1 MSDHGAMRFPTT
13 RWTLLDR
20 AARGDAEVRH
30 QALADLLRLYV
41 GPIRAFIIARRG
53 VSPDQADDILQDFLS
68 VKWLEQDLLSRAQR
82 EKGRF
87 RSYLLTAL
95 DHFISNW
102 YRKRRRDGPNAA
114 AQGVAATD
122 SSSGAADNEPA
133 APGGRPQDQ
142 FDLVWAQQVV
152 QTAIERMRAECDTG
166 GRQDVWAVFEAR
178 LLGPILGEA
187 APPAYAELVQRFGF
201 QTPAQAQNLLV
212 TAKRTFTR
220 TLRTVILEYEGAESD
235 VDAELRDLQEILARP
250 RG

>member
-1 MSDHGAMRFPTT
+1 MRFPTT
-13 RWTLLDR
+13 RWTLLDQ
-20 AARGDAEVRH
+20 AARGDGEVRH
-30 QALADLLRLYV
+30 KALSDLLRLYV

-53 VSPDQADDILQDFLS
+53 VAPDQADDIVQDFLS

-82 EKGRF
+82 DKGRF

-102 YRKRRRDGPNAA
+102 FRKRRRDSPGTPAAGNA
-114 AQGVAATD
+114 TSNSD
-122 SSSGAADNEPA
+122 SSSSAGGADEPA
-133 APGGRPQDQ
+133 ARGGRPEEQ

-152 QTAIERMRAECDTG
+152 QTAIERMRTECNSS
-166 GRQDVWAVFEAR
+166 GRQNVWAVFEAR

-187 APPAYAELVQRFGF
+187 EPPAYAELVQRFGF

-235 VDAELRDLQEILARP
+235 VDAEIRDLQEILARP

>member
-1 MSDHGAMRFPTT
+1 MRAAAGLITCWRRGSCEKESPPGMSDHGAMRFPTT

-102 YRKRRRDGPNAA
+102 YRKRRADGR
-114 AQGVAATD
+114 GVAAAGAAATETD
-122 SSSGAADNEPA
+122 SATGTGDEPA
-133 APGGRPQDQ
+133 APGGR
-142 FDLVWAQQVV
+142 
-152 QTAIERMRAECDTG
+152 
-166 GRQDVWAVFEAR
+166 
-178 LLGPILGEA
+178 
-187 APPAYAELVQRFGF
+187 
-201 QTPAQAQNLLV
+201 
-212 TAKRTFTR
+212 
-220 TLRTVILEYEGAESD
+220 
-235 VDAELRDLQEILARP
+235 
-250 RG
+250 

>member
-13 RWTLLDR
+13 RWTLLDQ
-20 AARGDAEVRH
+20 AARGDGEVRH
-30 QALADLLRLYV
+30 KALSDLLRLYV

-53 VSPDQADDILQDFLS
+53 VSPDQADDIVQDFLS

-82 EKGRF
+82 DKGRF

-102 YRKRRRDGPNAA
+102 FRKRRRDAPGAA
-114 AQGVAATD
+114 AAGAAATD
-122 SSSGAADNEPA
+122 TDSAAGTVEEPA
-133 APGGRPQDQ
+133 APGGRPEDQ

-152 QTAIERMRAECDTG
+152 QTAIERMRAECNTN
-166 GRQDVWAVFEAR
+166 GRLNVWAVFEAR

-187 APPAYAELVQRFGF
+187 EPPAYAELVQRFGF

-220 TLRTVILEYEGAESD
+220 TLRAVILEYEGAESD
-235 VDAELRDLQEILARP
+235 VDAEIRDLQEILARP
-250 RG
+250 R